1 MLETAMA
8 VEVEVNRRWR
18 GLDLQERDGDGVRG

>member
-8 VEVEVNRRWR
+8 VEVNRRWR
-18 GLDLQERDGDGVRG
+18 GLDLQERDGGGVRG

>member
-18 GLDLQERDGDGVRG
+18 GLDLQERDGVRG